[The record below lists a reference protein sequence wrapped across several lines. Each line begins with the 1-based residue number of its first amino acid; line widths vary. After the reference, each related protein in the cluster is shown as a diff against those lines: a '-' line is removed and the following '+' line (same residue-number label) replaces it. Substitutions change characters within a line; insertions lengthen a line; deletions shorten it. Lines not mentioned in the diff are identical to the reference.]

1 MDGGLSDNPR
11 PSLYGASYE
20 VLNASRGRGGAER
33 SFRVVGRHCESGD
46 VIAPAAMLPG
56 DTAVGDVLAIPGT
69 GAYVFAMSS
78 RYNGVGRPAVVF
90 ARAGRARE
98 VVRRE
103 TDDDFLACDLSLGG
117 SEPARSARP
126 VSAAA
131 VRPSRAR

>member
-1 MDGGLSDNPR
+1 M
-11 PSLYGASYE
+11 
-20 VLNASRGRGGAER
+20 
-33 SFRVVGRHCESGD
+33 GRHCESGD
-46 VIAPAAMLPG
+46 VVAPAATLPG
-56 DTAVGDVLAIPGT
+56 DTAVGDVLAVPGT

-90 ARAGRARE
+90 VRDGEARE

-103 TDDDFLACDLSLGG
+103 TDDDLLACDLMLGSPG
-117 SEPARSARP
+117 PARGVRP